1 MKTTSIRLLALT
13 LLAVLPACSKK
24 PVDVTAQI
32 FVVTK
37 GRENIKMGGLEVRLI
52 PDGEFLNMAKATVP
66 WMQEEV
72 RKEAQFKADAD
83 FMTAFIKELLAM
95 EEAAPNPIP
104 ELQGIRKAIVKESGV
119 SKNLFESA
127 SSGQILQRG
136 MGKLI
141 SSATSTLSVT
151 TDADGRFTVPIT
163 GKTWFLAVGQREVG
177 EDMEEYLWVKGFE
190 PQGDATSATLAISNE
205 ADIDSEDGLYSLL
218 TAAIG
223 TLGGLETSRKVDV
236 SEKMKSLVTKHREA
250 ATEAKAKA
258 DREAAEAKAKADKE
272 AAEAKAK
279 LAAEIGAGRVGATT
293 GVPLAGKAVMPFVFC
308 PSGAF
313 TMGSPTSEEG
323 RSGDENQV
331 SVTLSK
337 GFWMATTEVTQAQW
351 QAVMGNNPSRF
362 EGVNL
367 PVENVSWHD
376 AQEFI
381 KKVNGSGVMPS
392 GWKFAMPTEA
402 QWEYTCRAGVTGPY
416 SGGTIEQVAWY
427 DGNSASKTHDVG
439 TKKANAWGLHDM
451 HGNVWE
457 WCEDWHSDTLAGG
470 TDPSGAP
477 SGVDRA
483 SRGGSCAANTSF
495 DGGFILPGDET
506 SKNNTANCRA
516 AVRFRSPPDD
526 RFYYLGFRP
535 ALVPSE

>member
-1 MKTTSIRLLALT
+1 MKRLLH
-13 LLAVLPACSKK
+13 LLSVLLVAAILPACSKK
-24 PVDVTAQI
+24 PVDVTGQI

-136 MGKLI
+136 MGRLI

-218 TAAIG
+218 SGVIG
-223 TLGGLETSRKVDV
+223 SSGDLDEFRKVEV
-236 SEKMKSLVTKHREA
+236 SEQMKSLVARHREA
-250 ATEAKAKA
+250 ANAAKTEAEHAAAEAKAKA
-258 DREAAEAKAKADKE
+258 ERLAAEAKTKAEREAAEAKAK
-272 AAEAKAK
+272 
-279 LAAEIGAGRVGATT
+279 LPVEIGAGRVGATL
-293 GVPLAGKAVMPFVFC
+293 GVPLAGKAVMPFAFC
-308 PSGAF
+308 PVGAF
-313 TMGSPTSEEG
+313 TMGSPASEDEHG
-323 RSGDENQV
+323 SDENQV
-331 SVTLSK
+331 RVTLSK
-337 GFWMATTEVTQAQW
+337 SFWLAKTEVTQSQW
-351 QAVMGNNPSRF
+351 QAVMGDNPSNF
-362 EGVNL
+362 KGHDL
-367 PVENVSWHD
+367 PVENVSWND
-376 AQEFI
+376 AQTFI
-381 KKVNGSGVMPS
+381 KKVNGSGVMPA
-392 GWKFAMPTEA
+392 GWEMALPTEA
-402 QWEYTCRAGVTGPY
+402 QWEYACRAGETGAY
-416 SGGTIEQVAWY
+416 SGGTIDQVAWY
-427 DGNSASKTHDVG
+427 SGNSESKTHDVG

-457 WCEDWHSDTLAGG
+457 WCADWYDDTLPGG
-470 TDPSGAP
+470 TDPSGP
-477 SGVDRA
+477 SSGVDRVY
-483 SRGGSCAANTSF
+483 RGGSWSHRAAR
-495 DGGFILPGDET
+495 
-506 SKNNTANCRA
+506 CRA
-516 AVRFRSPPDD
+516 AFRDWNYPGLRGD
-526 RFYYLGFRP
+526 YLGFRP
-535 ALVPSE
+535 AIVPSK